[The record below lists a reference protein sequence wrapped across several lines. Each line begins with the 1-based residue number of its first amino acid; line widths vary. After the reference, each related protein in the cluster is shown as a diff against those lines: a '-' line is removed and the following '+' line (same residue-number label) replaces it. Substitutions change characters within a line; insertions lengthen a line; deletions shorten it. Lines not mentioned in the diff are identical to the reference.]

1 MSGGQLALCII
12 VTPRPARLTRHIGTC
27 RQLGPRR
34 RRNGSS
40 LLVHVLLVLAFPRE
54 IQLLMPTD
62 IQGDE
67 QAIVSP
73 PVARLAVGTHAE
85 QLSRHCNGTWCLL
98 SSACDAVVDETMLT

>member
-1 MSGGQLALCII
+1 MGGDQCVLYVALRGAHSSYWHLPSAKAQII
-12 VTPRPARLTRHIGTC
+12 KVKG
-27 RQLGPRR
+27 
-34 RRNGSS
+34 S
-40 LLVHVLLVLAFPRE
+40 LLIHVLLVLAFPRE